1 LTLLSCNRTL
11 SGMKLTIK
19 KVYIENLGC
28 AKNQVDA
35 EIMLD
40 SLKETGEWE
49 YCELSEYA
57 DLIIVNT
64 CGFIEPA
71 REESLNTL
79 FELRAQYP
87 DKKIIMAGCLSERYG
102 RQISGDLVEADGFF
116 GNMNLSKIPLFAGQ
130 IMSGERAELYPGLPE
145 REYFTRKKLFSFPG
159 SGYLKISEGCSHHCR
174 YCAIPLIRGELRSRP
189 FDEIVSDAKNLISQ
203 GVAELNLIAQD
214 LAAYGTEL
222 NTSKGL
228 GRGRS
233 PGKGKFLDLLETL
246 SSLEGKHVLRM
257 LYIHPDDFP
266 AELPQLVKERS
277 NILPYFDIP
286 FQHAA
291 LPVLCGM
298 GRRGSAEQY
307 LDLIGGIRETLPD
320 AVIRSTFML
329 GFPGEKKN
337 HFDELLDFAG
347 KAQLDWAGIFIYSPE
362 EGTPSFTERTVS
374 SHKRAASRAAGH
386 KQELEQLQNGI
397 TEQRLDRWVG
407 RDFDV
412 LIEEKIEQEDLLI
425 GRMFAQAPE
434 VDGSTVVL
442 SDTGKPGDVIRCG
455 IRRRVGIDLVAVPI
469 K

>member
-1 LTLLSCNRTL
+1 MN
-11 SGMKLTIK
+11 LTIK

-35 EIMLD
+35 EVMLD

-49 YCELSEYA
+49 YCDLSEDA

-79 FELRAQYP
+79 FELRAQFP
-87 DKKIIMAGCLSERYG
+87 GKKIIMAGCLSERYG

-116 GNMNLSKIPLFAGQ
+116 GNMNLSKIPQFAEQ
-130 IMSGERAELYPGLPE
+130 IMNGERAELYPELPD

-159 SGYLKISEGCSHHCR
+159 SGYLKISEGCSHRCR
-174 YCAIPLIRGELRSRP
+174 YCAIPLIRGDLRSRP
-189 FDEIVSDAKNLISQ
+189 FKEIVSDAKNLISQ
-203 GVAELNLIAQD
+203 GVSEINLIAQD

-222 NTSKGL
+222 KTGSSAGQ
-228 GRGRS
+228 GRS
-233 PGKGKFLDLLETL
+233 LEKGKFLDLLETL
-246 SSLEGKHVLRM
+246 SSLKGDHNLRM

-266 AELPQLVKERS
+266 AELPLLVKERP

-291 LPVLCGM
+291 VPVLRGM
-298 GRRGSAEQY
+298 GRRGSSEEY
-307 LDLIGGIRETLPD
+307 LDLISGIRETLPD

-329 GFPGEKKN
+329 GFPGERRN
-337 HFDELLDFAG
+337 HVDQLLDFAG
-347 KAQLDWAGIFIYSPE
+347 KARLDWAGIFIYSPE
-362 EGTPSFTERTVS
+362 EGTPAFTERTAS
-374 SHKRAASRAAGH
+374 SHKRAASRAEGYKH
-386 KQELEQLQNGI
+386 ELESLQNGI
-397 TEQRLDRWVG
+397 TEKQLDRWIG

-412 LIEEKIEQEDLLI
+412 LIEEDIEQEDLLI

-442 SDTGKPGDVIRCG
+442 SASGKPGDVIRCG
-455 IRRRVGIDLVAVPI
+455 IRRRVGIDLEAVPLS
-469 K
+469 

>member
-1 LTLLSCNRTL
+1 
-11 SGMKLTIK
+11 MKLTIK

-35 EIMLD
+35 EVMLD

-49 YCELSEYA
+49 YCDLSEDA

-79 FELRAQYP
+79 FELRAQFP

-116 GNMNLSKIPLFAGQ
+116 GNMNLSKIPQFADQ
-130 IMSGERAELYPGLPE
+130 IMSGERAELYPELPD

-174 YCAIPLIRGELRSRP
+174 YCAIPIIRGDLRSRP
-189 FDEIVSDAKNLISQ
+189 FDEIVSDAENLISQ
-203 GVAELNLIAQD
+203 GVSEINLIAQD
-214 LAAYGTEL
+214 LAAYGTEQ
-222 NTSKGL
+222 NAGKGL
-228 GRGRS
+228 EKS
-233 PGKGKFLDLLETL
+233 KFLDLLDTL
-246 SSLEGKHVLRM
+246 SSLEGQHVLRM

-266 AELPQLVKERS
+266 AELPQMVKERS

-291 LPVLCGM
+291 VPVLRGM

-329 GFPGEKKN
+329 GFPGERRN
-337 HFDELLDFAG
+337 HVDELLDFAG
-347 KAQLDWAGIFIYSPE
+347 KAKLDWAGIFIYSPE
-362 EGTPSFTERTVS
+362 EGTPAFTERTAS
-374 SHKRAASRAAGH
+374 SHKRASTRAEGY
-386 KQELEQLQNGI
+386 KLELEQLQTSI
-397 TEQRLDRWVG
+397 TEQQLDRWVG

-412 LIEEKIEQEDLLI
+412 LIEEKLNRKI
-425 GRMFAQAPE
+425 
-434 VDGSTVVL
+434 
-442 SDTGKPGDVIRCG
+442 C
-455 IRRRVGIDLVAVPI
+455 
-469 K
+469 

>member
-1 LTLLSCNRTL
+1 
-11 SGMKLTIK
+11 MKLTIK

-35 EIMLD
+35 EVMLE

-49 YCELSEYA
+49 YCELSENA

-79 FELRAQYP
+79 FEFRAQYP

-116 GNMNLSKIPLFAGQ
+116 GNMNLSKIPQFADQVMG
-130 IMSGERAELYPGLPE
+130 GERAELYPELPE

-174 YCAIPLIRGELRSRP
+174 YCAIPIIRGDLRSRP
-189 FDEIVSDAKNLISQ
+189 FNEIISDAKNLISQ
-203 GVAELNLIAQD
+203 GVSEINLIAQD
-214 LAAYGTEL
+214 LAAYGTEQ
-222 NTSKGL
+222 NTGKGL
-228 GRGRS
+228 EKS
-233 PGKGKFLDLLETL
+233 KFLDLLDTL

-266 AELPQLVKERS
+266 AELPQMVKERP

-291 LPVLCGM
+291 VPVLRGM
-298 GRRGSAEQY
+298 GRTGSAETY
-307 LDLIGGIRETLPD
+307 LDMIEGIRDTLPD

-329 GFPGEKKN
+329 GFPGERRS
-337 HFDELLDFAG
+337 HVDELLNFAG
-347 KAQLDWAGIFIYSPE
+347 KAKLDWAGIFIYSPE
-362 EGTPSFTERTVS
+362 EGTPSFTERTPS
-374 SHKRAASRAAGH
+374 SHKRAASRAEGY
-386 KQELEQLQNGI
+386 KQELEQLQNSI

-407 RDFDV
+407 RNFDV

-442 SDTGKPGDVIRCG
+442 SDFGKPGDVIRCG
-455 IRRRVGIDLVAVPI
+455 IRRRVGIDLEAVPI